1 MVPKLKTLK
10 RSVRDGNA
18 GYLLG
23 DLTRKNI
30 TKIRSPCP
38 KIITW
43 VRSGVTFSK
52 WIRLNL
58 THEVRMRCA
67 AVTKTKH
74 NQQQPQQEKKKK
86 EKENIQCKVWRV
98 YRTVS
103 NSVWSAPWLLPIIP
117 LTTLIAPHRLEQL

>member
-43 VRSGVTFSK
+43 VRSGVPFSK

-67 AVTKTKH
+67 AVTK
-74 NQQQPQQEKKKK
+74 Q
-86 EKENIQCKVWRV
+86 NIII
-98 YRTVS
+98 S
-103 NSVWSAPWLLPIIP
+103 EILIHPIVF
-117 LTTLIAPHRLEQL
+117 EQKILSIYNMAQWP

>member
-43 VRSGVTFSK
+43 VRSGVPFSK

-67 AVTKTKH
+67 AVTKQ
-74 NQQQPQQEKKKK
+74 NIIISDNFDSPNCFLNKK
-86 EKENIQCKVWRV
+86 IL
-98 YRTVS
+98 S
-103 NSVWSAPWLLPIIP
+103 NYNVAQWP
-117 LTTLIAPHRLEQL
+117 